1 MRNYDFSP
9 LWRSS
14 IGFDRLFNLINSQ
27 IPDNQDGYPP
37 YDIVRTGE
45 DTSRIVLAI
54 AGFSPDDL
62 TITAQQNLLAVS
74 GRKAENPDHEYLHH
88 GVSTRAFERRFSL
101 ADHVEVTGASHE
113 NGLLRID
120 LERKLPE
127 TMKPR
132 RIEIGPP
139 AGLIG
144 KANPA
149 DRIKAA

>member
-1 MRNYDFSP
+1 MRNYDFTP

-14 IGFDRLFNLINSQ
+14 IGFDRLFDLINSQ

-45 DTSRIVLAI
+45 DTYRIVLAI

-88 GVSTRAFERRFSL
+88 GVSTRAFERRSTRAVYLWPPVCRWRKISL
-101 ADHVEVTGASHE
+101 PVISATSTSPWMGSDSIPG
-113 NGLLRID
+113 
-120 LERKLPE
+120 
-127 TMKPR
+127 
-132 RIEIGPP
+132 
-139 AGLIG
+139 G
-144 KANPA
+144 K
-149 DRIKAA
+149 